1 MSDQLLLELVDIC
14 NQNDILCITWTGGEP
29 LIRKGFYSV
38 VMKAYA
44 HRIKQTILTN
54 GTLLQKVVEQHW
66 PQDNI
71 DFQISLNEVWN
82 NRESV
87 KCSVENAE
95 MLIKNGY
102 AVVVTIMLEPVGIEE
117 YKKC

>member
-44 HRIKQTILTN
+44 HRIKQTILTKGRN
-54 GTLLQKVVEQHW
+54 LLQIFK
-66 PQDNI
+66 I
-71 DFQISLNEVWN
+71 
-82 NRESV
+82 
-87 KCSVENAE
+87 
-95 MLIKNGY
+95 
-102 AVVVTIMLEPVGIEE
+102 
-117 YKKC
+117 